1 MFGFLLSS
9 GLVWVMQKTGT
20 PITKSNEENKIA
32 QESLAASR
40 KNDEIPAGVSIESAS
55 YIESNSSVNHQI
67 FSQEKNLAKEDLD
80 EEFTPKLFVEDQNQI
95 ETKEPDLENEEEPD
109 KLFEQ
114 DVNEDE
120 DFEIPAFLRRQKF

>member
-1 MFGFLLSS
+1 MLTIKSFL
-9 GLVWVMQKTGT
+9 K
-20 PITKSNEENKIA
+20 KS
-32 QESLAASR
+32 
-40 KNDEIPAGVSIESAS
+40 
-55 YIESNSSVNHQI
+55 
-67 FSQEKNLAKEDLD
+67 LAKEDLE

-95 ETKEPDLENEEEPD
+95 ETKEPDLENEEETD